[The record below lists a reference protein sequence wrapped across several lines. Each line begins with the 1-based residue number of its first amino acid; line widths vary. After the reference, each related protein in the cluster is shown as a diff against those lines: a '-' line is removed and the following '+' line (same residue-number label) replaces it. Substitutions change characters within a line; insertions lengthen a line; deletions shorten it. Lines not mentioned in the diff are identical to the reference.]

1 MCAFATECK
10 YELLYEGYIIRQS
23 VTFLT
28 VTYPFYKSDTQV
40 MSLRFLMVDAPVS
53 LHEEIQT
60 IQI

>member
-1 MCAFATECK
+1 M
-10 YELLYEGYIIRQS
+10 
-23 VTFLT
+23 
-28 VTYPFYKSDTQV
+28 YPFYKNDTQV

>member
-1 MCAFATECK
+1 M
-10 YELLYEGYIIRQS
+10 
-23 VTFLT
+23 
-28 VTYPFYKSDTQV
+28 TYPFYKSDTQV